1 MYVPLYLF
9 KHIIMKY
16 LMTISLFLSFFIASA
31 QQNVMREIASFNK
44 IEVFGNIDVEMMLGN
59 KETLKI
65 KTYKVEQEKVSI
77 KVVDNTL
84 KISLKSKLLD
94 EDVKVKVNITY
105 KEILGIRSDAGAE
118 IRIIDRIVG
127 DQLIAEAANGG
138 RILMEVRIEL
148 LELKLFQGAH
158 IDISGACLKQKSFVN
173 TGSVLSASNLE
184 CDEVVIRMNTK
195 ANAEVIAN
203 KKIEA
208 KVNSKS
214 KLSFFG
220 KPEEESLKTTLGG
233 YISKWDENEKPEAEK
248 N

>member
-1 MYVPLYLF
+1 MFLYFYF
-9 KHIIMKY
+9 KLIVMKY
-16 LMTISLFLSFFIASA
+16 LMTISLFLSFFLAKA
-31 QQNVMREIASFNK
+31 QLNVMRELDSFNK
-44 IEVFGNIDVEMMLGN
+44 IEVFGNIDVEMKLSN

-65 KTYKVEQEKVSI
+65 RTYKVEQEKVSI
-77 KVVDNTL
+77 KVVNNTL

-94 EDVKVKVNITY
+94 EDVKVKVYITY
-105 KEILGIRSDAGAE
+105 KEIVGIRSDAGAE

-127 DQLIAEAANGG
+127 DRLLAEAANGG
-138 RILMEVRIEL
+138 RILMKVRIEL

-173 TGSVLSASNLE
+173 TGSVLSATNLE
-184 CDEVVIRMNTK
+184 SEEINIRMNTK
-195 ANAEVIAN
+195 ATAEVTAI

-208 KVNSKS
+208 KVNSGS

-220 KPEEESLKTTLGG
+220 TPEEEVLKTTFGG
-233 YISKWDENEKPEAEK
+233 SISKWDENNKSEAEK

>member
-1 MYVPLYLF
+1 MFLYFYF
-9 KHIIMKY
+9 KRIVMKY
-16 LMTISLFLSFFIASA
+16 LMVISLFLSFFPASA
-31 QQNVMREIASFNK
+31 QQNVMREIDSFNK
-44 IEVFGNIDVEMMLGN
+44 IEVFGNIDVEMKLSN

-94 EDVKVKVNITY
+94 EDVKVKVYITY
-105 KEILGIRSDAGAE
+105 KEIVGIRSDAGAE
-118 IRIIDRIVG
+118 IRIIDRVIG
-127 DQLIAEAANGG
+127 DRLIAEAANGG
-138 RILMEVRIEL
+138 RIIMKVRIEL

-173 TGSVLSASNLE
+173 TGSILSATNLE
-184 CDEVVIRMNTK
+184 SEEVNIRMNTK
-195 ANAEVIAN
+195 ATAEVTAI

-208 KVNSKS
+208 KVNSGS

-220 KPEEESLKTTLGG
+220 TPEEEVLKTTFGG
-233 YISKWDENEKPEAEK
+233 SISKWDENNKSEAEK
-248 N
+248 S

>member
-1 MYVPLYLF
+1 MLHYSHLKYIV
-9 KHIIMKY
+9 MKY
-16 LMTISLFLSFFIASA
+16 LMTISLILSLFLANA
-31 QQNVMREIASFNK
+31 QQNVMREIDSFNK
-44 IEVFGNIDVEMMLGN
+44 IEVFGNIEVEMKLGN

-94 EDVKVKVNITY
+94 EDVKVKAYITY
-105 KEILGIRSDAGAE
+105 KEIVGIRSDAGAE
-118 IRIIDRIVG
+118 IRIIDRLIG
-127 DQLIAEAANGG
+127 DRLLAEAANGG

-173 TGSVLSASNLE
+173 TGSVLSATNLE
-184 CDEVVIRMNTK
+184 SDEVNIIMNTK
-195 ANAEVIAN
+195 ANAEIIAN

-208 KVNSKS
+208 KVNSGS
-214 KLSFFG
+214 KLSYFG
-220 KPEEESLKTTLGG
+220 NPEEESLKTTFGG
-233 YISKWDENEKPEAEK
+233 EISKWDENNKSGIEK

>member
-1 MYVPLYLF
+1 
-9 KHIIMKY
+9 MKY
-16 LMTISLFLSFFIASA
+16 LMTISLFLSFFLAKA
-31 QQNVMREIASFNK
+31 QLNVMRELDSFNK
-44 IEVFGNIDVEMMLGN
+44 IEVFGNIDVEMKLSN

-65 KTYKVEQEKVSI
+65 RTYKVEQEKVSI
-77 KVVDNTL
+77 KVVNNTL

-94 EDVKVKVNITY
+94 EDVKVKVYITY
-105 KEILGIRSDAGAE
+105 KEIVGIRSDAGAE

-127 DQLIAEAANGG
+127 DRLLAEAANGG
-138 RILMEVRIEL
+138 RILMKVRIEL

-173 TGSVLSASNLE
+173 TGSVLSATNLE
-184 CDEVVIRMNTK
+184 SEEINIRMNTK
-195 ANAEVIAN
+195 ATAEVTAI

-208 KVNSKS
+208 KVNSGS

-220 KPEEESLKTTLGG
+220 TPEEEVLKTTFGG
-233 YISKWDENEKPEAEK
+233 SISKWDENNKSEAEK